1 MRSFSLKERLKCVV
15 GLWVVLICFSRFYRA
30 LLVQSTSVWTHESAL
45 DTAVLWVG
53 GNPPARRSLEEEGIL
68 YEDRSQHCLGQEQE
82 SFGDNFDKN
91 QSLVGDIGD
100 VNLWDCVVTSWGY
113 GFVMVGLLVLTF

>member
-1 MRSFSLKERLKCVV
+1 M
-15 GLWVVLICFSRFYRA
+15 G
-30 LLVQSTSVWTHESAL
+30 HESAL
-45 DTAVLWVG
+45 DTAVLWVD
-53 GNPPARRSLEEEGIL
+53 GNPPVRRSLEEEGIL